1 MKEFLAKGH
10 WVKVIIF
17 FFKVCVTALPH
28 GSDICHGINR
38 SFQARHMIIY
48 YTTVNVRGL
57 SSDAE
62 TFYPRSSL
70 GDHLKVL
77 GASDYMAL
85 DFLT

>member
-1 MKEFLAKGH
+1 
-10 WVKVIIF
+10 
-17 FFKVCVTALPH
+17 
-28 GSDICHGINR
+28 
-38 SFQARHMIIY
+38 MIIY
-48 YTTVNVRGL
+48 YATVNVRGL